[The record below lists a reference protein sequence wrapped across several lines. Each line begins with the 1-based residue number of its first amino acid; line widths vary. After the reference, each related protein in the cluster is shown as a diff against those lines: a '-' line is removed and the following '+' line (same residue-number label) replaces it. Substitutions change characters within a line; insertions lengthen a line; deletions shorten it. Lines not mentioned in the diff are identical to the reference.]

1 MSAPSAR
8 IAAVSGGNRGLG
20 LEIVRQ
26 LAAQGHR
33 VIMGARDVA
42 AGEAARTGLVSAAA
56 HVEVRPLDVA
66 DPASIAAF
74 AESLAADPGALDS
87 LVNNAGVAIDA
98 GVPGADPDFA
108 AMQRTLDVNLLGA
121 WRLTAALVP
130 LLRAS
135 GHGRIVSLSS
145 GMGQLAEMGSG
156 SPAYRVSKAG
166 LNVMTRILAN
176 ELRGD
181 GVLVNAACPGWVR
194 TDMGGSGA
202 SREVPEGADT
212 PVWLAT
218 LPDDGPTGGFFRDRE
233 PIPW

>member
-1 MSAPSAR
+1 MTGGDR
-8 IAAVSGGNRGLG
+8 IAAVSGGSRGIG

-42 AGEAARTGLVSAAA
+42 AGDAARAGLGDAAGR
-56 HVEVRPLDVA
+56 VEVRQLDVA

-74 AESLAADPGALDS
+74 ADSVAADPGALDV
-87 LVNNAGVAIDA
+87 LVNNAGVALDA
-98 GVPGADPDFA
+98 GVPGANPDFE

-121 WRLTAALVP
+121 WRLTAALAP
-130 LLRAS
+130 LLQES
-135 GHGRIVSLSS
+135 GRGRIVSLSS

-166 LNVMTRILAN
+166 INVMTRVLAN

-202 SREVPEGADT
+202 YRDVPEGADT

-218 LPDDGPTGGFFRDRE
+218 LPGDGPTGGFFRNRE